1 MIDLHTHTLFSDG
14 VLIPSEHVR
23 RAVCHGYSA
32 IAMTDH
38 ADFTNFEYIISALQ
52 KSKYLEKEWNIDIF
66 AGIEITHVP
75 PSKIDALAKKA
86 KDAGADIVVVHGET
100 IVEPVPPGTNKASID
115 SEYVDILAHPGFLT
129 IEEAEAARETNT
141 YLEITSRNGHNRT
154 NGHIAKLAAEAKAK
168 LICNSDA
175 HKPEDMITKETA
187 AKILRGAGLTERQT
201 EQAFLNSKEI
211 AEKMKSKRI

>member
-23 RAVCHGYSA
+23 RAVVLGYSA

-38 ADFTNFEYIISALQ
+38 ADFTNFEYIISSLQ
-52 KSKYLEKEWNIDIF
+52 KAKYLEKDWDIDVF

-75 PSKIDALAKKA
+75 PSKIDVLAQKA
-86 KDAGADIVVVHGET
+86 KEAGADIVVVHGET
-100 IVEPVPPGTNKASID
+100 MVEPVAPGTNKAAID

-129 IEEAEAARETNT
+129 LEEAQAAKKTNT
-141 YLEITSRNGHNRT
+141 YIEITARSGHNRT
-154 NGHIAKLAAEAKAK
+154 NGHVAKLATQTQAK
-168 LICNSDA
+168 LICNTDA

-187 AKILRGAGLTERQT
+187 AKILKGAGLTEEQT
-201 EQAFLNSKEI
+201 QQAFLNSMEI
-211 AEKMKSKRI
+211 VKKIKS